1 MIGLIRKNLKLDKL
15 KKNNFK
21 GQIDFKPRNL
31 EFNSKAHPRSGSS
44 TIQDYEN

>member
-21 GQIDFKPRNL
+21 GQIDFQPRNL
-31 EFNSKAHPRSGSS
+31 
-44 TIQDYEN
+44 IQKLILGAGHQQFRIMYEN